1 MNRLVQDDKDSVVYG
16 TFRGESNQ
24 ELFRCPRELDDV
36 DLKNY
41 VNTNRCMLG
50 FETDNMI
57 ESLKDSP
64 NYIGYYRLY
73 FRDNNWYGRW
83 MEENEDCDQIA
94 CHGVDEIIEWL
105 KANFTHGCDWE
116 MEEYLRQF
124 PIWGYAH
131 RYVLKP
137 KYSDKYKVLFDTTY
151 GNGDYPVRIYI
162 YKQAWRY

>member
-1 MNRLVQDDKDSVVYG
+1 MNRLVQDDKYSVVYG

-83 MEENEDCDQIA
+83 MEENEDCDKIV

-124 PIWGYAH
+124 PIWGCAH

-151 GNGDYPVRIYI
+151 GNGDYPVRIYV
-162 YKQAWRY
+162 YK

>member
-1 MNRLVQDDKDSVVYG
+1 MNRLVQDDKYSVVYG

-64 NYIGYYRLY
+64 NYI
-73 FRDNNWYGRW
+73 
-83 MEENEDCDQIA
+83 A
-94 CHGVDEIIEWL
+94 CISEIITGMAGGW
-105 KANFTHGCDWE
+105 KKMRIATK
-116 MEEYLRQF
+116 LR
-124 PIWGYAH
+124 AM
-131 RYVLKP
+131 V
-137 KYSDKYKVLFDTTY
+137 
-151 GNGDYPVRIYI
+151 
-162 YKQAWRY
+162 